1 MLQAQGDIE
10 CPAESNL
17 SQALAAIQFTY
28 SVACGRP
35 DQPEMWQLLADNE
48 CRRLADRA
56 LGARA
61 RLEHR
66 KRWCDKSLS
75 NIEYTSLLCRLF
87 PDAQFLSI
95 YRQCRDVIASA
106 LEASPWGLMGYGFEP
121 YARETPAN
129 QVLALARY
137 WADRT
142 ELGLAFERQHPNNC
156 LGVKYE
162 ALVTYTDP
170 TLSKLF
176 GFLQLPYSED
186 AFTDEHLFHIE
197 PTLGPEDYKIGL
209 ATSVYSSSVGRGEA
223 IPLEDLIPDQ
233 LLERITYLE
242 QQLGYL
248 EPALGMAKVGDLAPP
263 QTASSEPLPWLV
275 EFRCE
280 LDRRLRSAR
289 YRPPPDWAAMTI
301 SIEICGLGEIARL
314 DLEART
320 LVDPSGTPPA
330 VRLVT
335 TYGTLQDLATGVLDA
350 AVAWHSA
357 LIRLASNG
365 SAPPNPAHALSA
377 RAVLPLLNGISNDS
391 TRP

>member
-1 MLQAQGDIE
+1 MRATTRTGRRAVQASERSSTQKKSAMSNRAADDVEHALICREVHRNLGSPQMIPSDEICNRHAAASRVRTRRPRPIFVLCAARSGSTLLRYMLQAQGDIE

-156 LGVKYE
+156 LGVKY
-162 ALVTYTDP
+162 
-170 TLSKLF
+170 
-176 GFLQLPYSED
+176 
-186 AFTDEHLFHIE
+186 
-197 PTLGPEDYKIGL
+197 
-209 ATSVYSSSVGRGEA
+209 
-223 IPLEDLIPDQ
+223 
-233 LLERITYLE
+233 
-242 QQLGYL
+242 
-248 EPALGMAKVGDLAPP
+248 
-263 QTASSEPLPWLV
+263 
-275 EFRCE
+275 
-280 LDRRLRSAR
+280 
-289 YRPPPDWAAMTI
+289 
-301 SIEICGLGEIARL
+301 
-314 DLEART
+314 
-320 LVDPSGTPPA
+320 
-330 VRLVT
+330 
-335 TYGTLQDLATGVLDA
+335 
-350 AVAWHSA
+350 
-357 LIRLASNG
+357 
-365 SAPPNPAHALSA
+365 
-377 RAVLPLLNGISNDS
+377 
-391 TRP
+391 